1 MHHLSVEKCGLF
13 VSKEGVL
20 GASPVGII
28 SCDCH
33 SSGVLKIKCAASFW
47 TKDPNDRE
55 VMEKLPYIV
64 TGNNLQVNEKIS
76 TIHKFS
82 FKWEQLVEDGVILWY
97 LQVDAWKTK

>member
-1 MHHLSVEKCGLF
+1 MNLSVEKCGLF

-20 GASPVGII
+20 GASPDGII

-33 SSGVLKIKCAASFW
+33 GSGVLEIKCAASFW

-64 TGNNLQVNEKIS
+64 TGNNLQVNEK
-76 TIHKFS
+76 HKYYS
-82 FKWEQLVEDGVILWY
+82 QI
-97 LQVDAWKTK
+97 